1 MSVIYPTTKSTT
13 TNSVIDDD
21 DNDNEPVSLEFIEDP
36 YIPKLDN
43 CLTPS
48 LDEITDYDDQSNII
62 IDANGNSNSAASIC
76 DWSEETEMYLRN
88 LTLDQIFYDAHSD
101 FDSLVEYQMAEA
113 EFGIKHQSA
122 TNNTTTTA
130 SQPHQMS
137 IAKRFRLKFLT
148 KRTMRDVKVTF
159 IDFSKPYLA
168 KISGSENYKK
178 FLNIGSPTTATG
190 TTTTTLMSDNTQK
203 MSEPASPASVASADI
218 AAEFAALT
226 VEEQEQQRAQ
236 WTQELAQV
244 EEEINTLRTVLA
256 SKSRLASDLKRKLGI
271 TVWKELTDDMNSGI
285 KSVKESSVYQ
295 TVEKNVGDIAKAVH
309 DAPLYQRTESVFK
322 STAEKT
328 TSIFGDIT
336 SGITSKLSQ
345 MKNSE
350 SMRSIEERV
359 GSAYGNVKTKVTTS
373 RSGSI
378 ASFNDALHDNNTSS
392 GLNSPTDSQG
402 KQ

>member
-1 MSVIYPTTKSTT
+1 MSVIYPPTSKTT
-13 TNSVIDDD
+13 TTTTEDDD
-21 DNDNEPVSLEFIEDP
+21 NENDNEPVSLEFIEDP

-48 LDEITDYDDQSNII
+48 LDEITEFDQRYC
-62 IDANGNSNSAASIC
+62 DENGNGNGTSATASIC

-122 TNNTTTTA
+122 N
-130 SQPHQMS
+130 QPQMS

-168 KISGSENYKK
+168 KISSSENYKK
-178 FLNIGSPTTATG
+178 FLNIGSPTTG
-190 TTTTTLMSDNTQK
+190 GITTTETSTTTTPRMTTLMSDNTQK

-295 TVEKNVGDIAKAVH
+295 
-309 DAPLYQRTESVFK
+309 RTESVFK

-378 ASFNDALHDNNTSS
+378 ASFNDDLHDNNTSS
-392 GLNSPTDSQG
+392 GLNSPTNSQG

>member
-295 TVEKNVGDIAKAVH
+295 
-309 DAPLYQRTESVFK
+309 RTESVFK